1 MVPSARRRPVQ
12 SLSFLLPLLFFGL
25 ACGGGGKSSPPPP
38 AADFSL
44 QLTPGNVSIP
54 AGGSAFVTVTL
65 SRLNGFAAPVALT
78 GTGFPAGVVASGTI
92 PAGSSTLQ
100 LPVAVDP
107 AVAVTAYSGLAIRG
121 SSGALLHDTAFGLTV
136 APALPPSQLRVDGV
150 QAAGV
155 RQTGG
160 TFVNVGVGQEP
171 VPATTVKDANDTI
184 RVRHGFDPTG
194 TPTNQ

>member
-1 MVPSARRRPVQ
+1 MVATACRRLVRGLLACL
-12 SLSFLLPLLFFGL
+12 SLLLLPT
-25 ACGGGGKSSPPPP
+25 CGGRKSASPPV
-38 AADFSL
+38 ADFSL
-44 QLTPGNVSIP
+44 QVTPGNVAIP

-65 SRLNGFAAPVALT
+65 TRLNGFDAAVALS

-92 PAGSSTLQ
+92 PMGSSTLQ

-107 AVAVTAYSGLAIRG
+107 AVLATAYSGLAIRA
-121 SSGALLHDTAFGLTV
+121 SSGTLVHDTAFGLTV
-136 APALPPSQLRVDGV
+136 APALPPSSLRVDGV

-160 TFVNVGVGQEP
+160 DFVNVGVGQEP
-171 VPATTVKDANDTI
+171 IPATTVKDANDTI

-194 TPTNQ
+194 TPVNQ